1 MKYTVRPGIVR
12 VNICGAK
19 LLVPDREAS
28 LACPQPMRLTMT
40 GAVTWEYLAKGRPME
55 VIYKFYSIISKKTP
69 EEIRE
74 KVDGYLA
81 TLCERGFLIAEDEP

>member
-1 MKYTVRPGIVR
+1 
-12 VNICGAK
+12 
-19 LLVPDREAS
+19 
-28 LACPQPMRLTMT
+28 
-40 GAVTWEYLAKGRPME
+40 ME